1 MTVPI
6 TMHVVARIVA
16 QAGCEEA
23 LRSALLELVEQT
35 RPELGC
41 IRYDLFQNPA
51 NLVEFVTM
59 EEWQNEAAIAA
70 HIAGDAVQLALAQ
83 CAPLLAKAP
92 EIISYV
98 KISA

>member
-1 MTVPI
+1 MTVP

-23 LRSALLELVEQT
+23 LRSALLALVEQT
-35 RPELGC
+35 RQEPGC

-51 NLVEFVTM
+51 DSTEFVTM
-59 EEWQNEAAIAA
+59 EEWQDEAAIAT
-70 HIAGDAVQLALAQ
+70 HLAGEAVQSALAK
-83 CAPLLAKAP
+83 CAPLLAKSP

>member
-1 MTVPI
+1 MTTP

-16 QAGCEEA
+16 LAGWEDA
-23 LRSALLELVEQT
+23 LRLALLELVGQT
-35 RPELGC
+35 RQEPGC

-51 NLVEFVTM
+51 DSTEFVTM
-59 EEWQNEAAIAA
+59 EEWQDEAAIAT
-70 HIAGDAVQLALAQ
+70 HLAGDAVQSALAQ
-83 CAPLLAKAP
+83 CAPLLAKSP